1 MSTIE
6 VNKITPV
13 SGGSTVQ
20 VGESGDTINIPAGAT
35 IANAGTATGF
45 GVSLAN
51 GADNRV
57 VTASSDSALNGES
70 TLTYNGSNLGVNTAS
85 PTMIAGTGMHLTS
98 SGSDCR
104 LHISN
109 NTVGDTAN
117 DGAYMFM
124 GSDGTL
130 GLLNME
136 NAPMR
141 FFTNGTEQARIDSSG
156 RVGIGLTPSTSA
168 NAGKLQI
175 TGDSSDYLIRLRANN
190 NTHADVKMIS
200 YTNLSGTSIGY
211 VMSNNNN
218 TISYL
223 NSSDYRLKENV
234 DYNWDATTRLKKLKP
249 ARFNWISDETNTVV
263 DGFIAHEVSDIVPEA
278 IGGKKDATE
287 TYTDDNGEEKTRISP
302 QGIDQGKLVP
312 LLTKALQEAITKI
325 ETLEARVKT
334 LEDA

>member
-104 LHISN
+104 FHISN

-117 DGAYMFM
+117 DGAYLFM
-124 GSDGTL
+124 GSDGAL
-130 GLLNME
+130 GLLNKE
-136 NAPMR
+136 NADIR
-141 FFTNGTEQARIDSSG
+141 FYTNGTQQATIDSSG
-156 RVGIGLTPSTSA
+156 RVGIGLTPSTSV
-168 NAGKLQI
+168 NSGKLQI

-234 DYNWDATTRLKKLKP
+234 DYDWDATTRLKK
-249 ARFNWISDETNTVV
+249 T
-263 DGFIAHEVSDIVPEA
+263 
-278 IGGKKDATE
+278 
-287 TYTDDNGEEKTRISP
+287 
-302 QGIDQGKLVP
+302 
-312 LLTKALQEAITKI
+312 
-325 ETLEARVKT
+325 
-334 LEDA
+334 

>member
-1 MSTIE
+1 
-6 VNKITPV
+6 
-13 SGGSTVQ
+13 
-20 VGESGDTINIPAGAT
+20 
-35 IANAGTATGF
+35 
-45 GVSLAN
+45 
-51 GADNRV
+51 
-57 VTASSDSALNGES
+57 
-70 TLTYNGSNLGVNTAS
+70 
-85 PTMIAGTGMHLTS
+85 
-98 SGSDCR
+98 
-104 LHISN
+104 
-109 NTVGDTAN
+109 
-117 DGAYMFM
+117 
-124 GSDGTL
+124 
-130 GLLNME
+130 
-136 NAPMR
+136 
-141 FFTNGTEQARIDSSG
+141 
-156 RVGIGLTPSTSA
+156 
-168 NAGKLQI
+168 
-175 TGDSSDYLIRLRANN
+175 
-190 NTHADVKMIS
+190 MIS

-234 DYNWDATTRLKKLKP
+234 DYDWDATTRLKKLKP